1 MHALMQQLDRAEA
14 RAETLPPVMLQRGTF
29 DAQGRLY
36 IPQPHIESALQESVA
51 AGSEVPE
58 ADRLDYMGQ
67 QLLSRLRGERPPDFR
82 PKRSKHAGKLRER
95 ASQDGAG
102 CSGAEQSRIAL
113 DFKRKT
119 MDSEALR
126 KDVADAALVSGAAGI
141 TNARTDRAI
150 PSTAPMSDSS
160 SYVLHRGAEIG
171 ITDIATTGSEVYLSA
186 GMRLNTAREEN
197 FQLGEP
203 QKDIDR
209 VHQKLREELLREEES
224 LSLGIADEPRDI
236 ADLVRTAAANRLA
249 LHQSTTD
256 HQSTTEHK
264 PARRRKVSYE
274 LQTFREQTDMAHAFL
289 HGQEVQQ
296 IKLQS
301 TRRKDQRANEL
312 SKERWRELREQRLIV
327 AEQARIEYGP
337 TTKEREQKRLA
348 DEHLEKQAHE
358 NAQRDARKKFIMSFP
373 KVLIA
378 TIVVLVSTVL
388 FQVSE
393 LPSRGQVPGGSLFIL
408 PAAPWAMQVCYAM
421 GTVGCTIEICVLL
434 LIRIIL
440 FVEGPL
446 SKALN
451 RMMPTFVYLH
461 YLSILGLQNSFY
473 GASIY
478 LIDGLVARI
487 ATRIE
492 QAKEGG
498 DILYCI
504 VRQVLAYVLPP
515 LLLYNIFVARSL
527 GLSSLRDMGS
537 TPRTVQWHILIAI
550 SACLGASSICFIG
563 LAEVR
568 QSYFLDTLVKVDQV
582 YPSNRTTVVTAGFE
596 RMANFTL
603 PFLYDAFGGRT
614 KYTESIDG
622 CNYSIAVDMHLKP
635 RDGTV
640 ESAQTNFGS
649 SFPDG
654 STLLSDFA
662 STHSAAEGMINQYIS
677 QSQACGLPA
686 RSASWYA
693 TAVWNFIGNPKTF
706 MNNLTSKA
714 VLFAAAPLYYVLVL
728 GAVSLAMAVFFL
740 YVSVHGLL
748 YVTEVENFPEHL
760 LDVKTAGLRVR
771 LLAGED
777 VIINHV
783 ADKPRTDGARGK
795 IKRTGYVNGDKV
807 AVELVD
813 EEVDPATKA
822 HPVIYVHEWNLSIGA
837 FTKTE
842 IENFERTK
850 EMASLKAAEAV
861 SKHEAKGDRLRWLQ
875 YGYTIVCQLFVGF
888 FVHALVT
895 HPTTSKAVALSAFS
909 VLSMG
914 SALDQTTL
922 NQYAKLTCD
931 TWLLCLQGTGYEP
944 DFCRECSI
952 PMPAA
957 YDISDF
963 KGTYVPFLGNFFQG
977 STLGTVIQWI
987 AIFAGGHLVI
997 VSIALKC
1004 IGRPSWLLTF
1014 IGALVTSIPSAI
1026 AGFSFTVFDGRYSD
1040 GSPAREAVCRA
1051 PATFFSQVAGYDRA
1065 TGQNPL
1071 MLTCVVESGLQYV
1084 TEQMQSSDNSALYLG
1099 FIANQI
1105 SFLLDSTFTLS
1116 RLLRTEGGEDQAAQF
1131 QLLCFMVFF
1140 VVATIIIL
1148 FLSSWLHI
1156 GGAGFAQYLSD
1167 ATHQFIFFSEEAYK
1181 ALGKQD
1187 LFAKLTIFST
1197 DLSPLETEAAHE
1209 ISRFSSGGYGSV
1221 TALVIMALFAV
1232 FQVFGMLLTQS
1243 SMRRDLELYPMLLM
1257 GIQFVMRI
1265 NLIFFATYIL
1275 LQIIMG
1281 WNSLVPETMVAVML
1295 TIPLTCQLVFVFY
1308 YALKSRILG
1317 FPASTML
1324 HTRVFIV
1331 SSSTLAIILNTLP
1344 LLFLIT
1350 STVGLSFY
1358 LNRRVM
1364 EAEATTIGV
1373 PMFMTGLAG
1382 VAISILSLWYTFQN
1396 AAYYTIQEIIFHMIE
1411 IFEKEKAKVITAML
1425 GDARA
1430 RAANMAKEA
1439 GGAGISGAFA
1449 GAVAAVTAAR
1459 KAGSAAT
1466 TAASAAAVVSA
1477 SVSVATTDDQEDEFS
1492 VSSDRPGGGDSGE
1505 SSVPA

>member
-14 RAETLPPVMLQRGTF
+14 RAETLPPVILQRGTF
-29 DAQGRLY
+29 DAQGRLC

-82 PKRSKHAGKLRER
+82 PKISKRAGKLRES
-95 ASQDGAG
+95 ASQDSAG
-102 CSGAEQSRIAL
+102 CSGAEQSQIAL
-113 DFKRKT
+113 ASKRKT
-119 MDSEALR
+119 MDFEALR
-126 KDVADAALVSGAAGI
+126 KDVANAALVSGAAGI
-141 TNARTDRAI
+141 YTNAQTDRAI
-150 PSTAPMSDSS
+150 PSTVAMSDSS
-160 SYVLHRGAEIG
+160 GYILHRGAEIG
-171 ITDIATTGSEVYLSA
+171 ITDTAATGSGPSEVNLSA
-186 GMRLNTAREEN
+186 GMRLNTACEES
-197 FQLGEP
+197 FQLDEP
-203 QKDIDR
+203 QQDIAR

-224 LSLGIADEPRDI
+224 LSLGKADEPRDI
-236 ADLVRTAAANRLA
+236 PDLVRTAAATRLA
-249 LHQSTTD
+249 L

-264 PARRRKVSYE
+264 PARRKVSYE

-296 IKLQS
+296 IKLQV
-301 TRRKDQRANEL
+301 TRRKDQSAKEL

-337 TTKEREQKRLA
+337 TSKEREQKRMA
-348 DEHLEKQAHE
+348 DEHLEKLTHQ

-378 TIVVLVSTVL
+378 TFVVLISTVL

-393 LPSRGQVPGGSLFIL
+393 LPSRGQVSGGGHFIL

-563 LAEVR
+563 LAVGR
-568 QSYFLDTLVKVDQV
+568 QSYFFDTLVKVDQV
-582 YPSNRTTVVTAGFE
+582 YPSNRSTFVTAGFE

-603 PFLYDAFGGRT
+603 PFLYDAFGGRA
-614 KYTESIDG
+614 KYAESIDG
-622 CNYSIAVDMHLKP
+622 CNYSIAVDMHLEP
-635 RDGTV
+635 RDVTV
-640 ESAQTNFGS
+640 ASAQTNFGS
-649 SFPDG
+649 FFPDG
-654 STLLSDFA
+654 ATLLSDFA

-677 QSQACGLPA
+677 QSRACGRPA

-706 MNNLTSKA
+706 MSNLTSKA
-714 VLFAAAPLYYVLVL
+714 ILFAAAPFYYVVVL
-728 GAVSLAMAVFFL
+728 GAVSLAMTVFFL
-740 YVSVHGLL
+740 YVSVNGLL
-748 YVTEVENFPEHL
+748 YVEDVENFPEHL
-760 LDVKTAGLRVR
+760 FDVKTAGLRVR

-783 ADKPRTDGARGK
+783 ADMPRTDGARGK

-850 EMASLKAAEAV
+850 EMASLKTAEAV

-909 VLSMG
+909 VLSIG

-922 NQYAKLTCD
+922 NQYANLTCD
-931 TWLLCLQGTGYEP
+931 TWLLCLQGTGYEA

-963 KGTYVPFLGNFFQG
+963 KGAHVPFLGNFFRD

-997 VSIALKC
+997 VFIALKC
-1004 IGRPSWLLTF
+1004 IGRPSWVLTF
-1014 IGALVTSIPSAI
+1014 IGALITSIPSAI
-1026 AGFSFTVFDGRYSD
+1026 AGFSFMVFDGRYSD
-1040 GSPAREAVCRA
+1040 GSPAREAVCSD

-1084 TEQMQSSDNSALYLG
+1084 TEQMQSSKHSALYLG

-1116 RLLRTEGGEDQAAQF
+1116 TLLRTEGGEDQAAQF

-1156 GGAGFAQYLSD
+1156 SGAGFAQYLSET
-1167 ATHQFIFFSEEAYK
+1167 THQFIFFAEEAYK

-1221 TALVIMALFAV
+1221 TALVIMAFFAV
-1232 FQVFGMLLTQS
+1232 FQVFGMILTLS
-1243 SMRRDLELYPMLLM
+1243 SMRKDLELNPMILM
-1257 GIQFVMRI
+1257 GIQFVTRI

-1281 WNSLVPETMVAVML
+1281 WNSLVPETMVAVLL
-1295 TIPLTCQLVFVFY
+1295 TIPLTCQVVFVFF
-1308 YALKSRILG
+1308 YALKSSILG
-1317 FPASTML
+1317 FPASTVL

-1331 SSSTLAIILNTLP
+1331 SSSSLAIILNTLP
-1344 LLFLIT
+1344 LLFLIM
-1350 STVGLSFY
+1350 SIVGLSFY

-1364 EAEATTIGV
+1364 QAEAATIGV
-1373 PMFMTGLAG
+1373 PVFMTGLAG
-1382 VAISILSLWYTFQN
+1382 VAISILSLWYAFQT
-1396 AAYYTIQEIIFHMIE
+1396 AAYYTIQEMIFHVIE
-1411 IFEKEKAKVITAML
+1411 IFALRVARTPPPRRSGGSALRKETAKAITAML
-1425 GDARA
+1425 AAEQATLGDARV
-1430 RAANMAKEA
+1430 RAAKMAKGGGA
-1439 GGAGISGAFA
+1439 GIEAGISGAFA
-1449 GAVAAVTAAR
+1449 GAAAAATAAR
-1459 KAGSAAT
+1459 KA
-1466 TAASAAAVVSA
+1466 
-1477 SVSVATTDDQEDEFS
+1477 D
-1492 VSSDRPGGGDSGE
+1492 GGGGVGGE
-1505 SSVPA
+1505 DG